1 MRKRTIPMLAAATLL
16 ALLALVAAPAAA
28 KTPTDEEMGDQLERD
43 LEKKWGRTRAVQVVV
58 DRLYPKASRFELDVF
73 FGVLPNDAFLLYLTP
88 GLRMAWHFNE
98 QWALELGG
106 AYSLGVDTGLRK
118 QLEQNDALIQARTRD
133 QVIAR
138 FGLAVVWSPI
148 YGKFA
153 WVNSKV
159 AHFDMYFLLEAG
171 GVYTEGEESLGLDGG
186 IWPEVGLGLGFRFFL
201 SKRVSVRLEFRQ
213 RLAVRE
219 GLEDDAFRLAFPSE
233 ISLGLAFVLGGGTST
248 ARNAK

>member
-1 MRKRTIPMLAAATLL
+1 MRTRAIPMLVAL
-16 ALLALVAAPAAA
+16 ALLALSATPAAA
-28 KTPTDEEMGDQLERD
+28 KTPTDKEMGDELERD

-88 GLRMAWHFNE
+88 GLRMAWHFDE
-98 QWALELGG
+98 HWALELGG

-118 QLEQNDALIQARTRD
+118 QLEQGDALIQARLRD

-138 FGLAVVWSPI
+138 FGLAVVWSPF

-153 WVNSKV
+153 MLNKKV
-159 AHFDMYFLLEAG
+159 AHFDMFLLFEAG
-171 GVYTEGEESLGLDGG
+171 GVYVQGEDSLGLKGG
-186 IWPEVGLGLGFRFFL
+186 VWPEVGLGLGIRFFL
-201 SKRVSVRLEFRQ
+201 SKRVSLRFEFRQ

-219 GLEDDAFRLAFPSE
+219 GLGDDSIRLAFPSE
-233 ISLGLAFVLGGGTST
+233 ISLGLAFVLGGKSKKGSP
-248 ARNAK
+248 K

>member
-1 MRKRTIPMLAAATLL
+1 MRTRTIPMLAAL
-16 ALLALVAAPAAA
+16 ALLVFAASPVAA

-98 QWALELGG
+98 HWALELGG
-106 AYSLGVDTGLRK
+106 AYSLGVDTGLKR
-118 QLEQNDALIQARTRD
+118 QLTEDDALIQARTRD
-133 QVIAR
+133 RVIAR
-138 FGLAVVWSPI
+138 FGLAVVASPI

-153 WVNSKV
+153 WVNKKV
-159 AHFDMYFLLEAG
+159 AHFDMYFLFEAG
-171 GVYTEGEESLGLDGG
+171 GVYTDGEPALGLEGG
-186 IWPEVGLGLGFRFFL
+186 VWPEVGLGLGLRFFL
-201 SKRVSVRLEFRQ
+201 SRFVSLRFEFRQ

-219 GLEDDAFRLAFPSE
+219 GLGDDTIRLAFPSE
-233 ISLGLAFVLGGGTST
+233 ISLGLAFVLGGKSKKSQGK
-248 ARNAK
+248 AP

>member
-1 MRKRTIPMLAAATLL
+1 MRTRTISMLVAV
-16 ALLALVAAPAAA
+16 ALLALTPTTASA
-28 KTPTDEEMGDQLERD
+28 KTPTDEEMGDELERD

-73 FGVLPNDAFLLYLTP
+73 FGILPNDAFLMYLTP

-118 QLEQNDALIQARTRD
+118 HLEEDDALIQARTRD
-133 QVIAR
+133 QVMAR
-138 FGLAVVWSPI
+138 FGLAAVWSPI

-153 WVNSKV
+153 WLNSKV
-159 AHFDMYFLLEAG
+159 AHFDLYFLFEAG
-171 GVYTEGEESLGLDGG
+171 GVYTQGEESLGLEGG
-186 IWPEVGLGLGFRFFL
+186 VWPEVGLGLGMRFFL
-201 SKRVSVRLEFRQ
+201 SQRVSLRFEFRQ

-219 GLEDDAFRLAFPSE
+219 GLGDDAIRLAYPSE
-233 ISLGLAFVLGGGTST
+233 ISLGLAFVLGGKSKT
-248 ARNAK
+248 AKRSAK

>member
-1 MRKRTIPMLAAATLL
+1 MRTRAIPMLLATLL
-16 ALLALVAAPAAA
+16 LSLTATPAAA

-73 FGVLPNDAFLLYLTP
+73 FGVLPNDAFMLYLTP

-98 QWALELGG
+98 HWALELGG

-118 QLEQNDALIQARTRD
+118 QLEQDDALIQARLRD

-138 FGLAVVWSPI
+138 FGLAVVFSPI

-153 WVNSKV
+153 WVNKKV
-159 AHFDMYFLLEAG
+159 AHFDMYFLFEAG
-171 GVYTEGEESLGLDGG
+171 GVYAEGEESLGLKGG
-186 IWPEVGLGLGFRFFL
+186 VWPEVGLGLGIRFFL
-201 SKRVSVRLEFRQ
+201 SKLVSLRFEFRQ
-213 RLAVRE
+213 RLAIRE
-219 GLEDDAFRLAFPSE
+219 GLGDDAIRLAFPSE
-233 ISLGLAFVLGGGTST
+233 ISLGLAFVLGGKSKKGT
-248 ARNAK
+248 AK

>member
-1 MRKRTIPMLAAATLL
+1 MRTRTIPMLAAA
-16 ALLALVAAPAAA
+16 ALLALAATPAAA

-58 DRLYPKASRFELDVF
+58 DRRYPKASRFELDVF

-118 QLEQNDALIQARTRD
+118 QLEQDDALIQARTRD

-153 WVNSKV
+153 WVNKKI
-159 AHFDMYFLLEAG
+159 AHFDMYFLFEAG
-171 GVYTEGEESLGLDGG
+171 GVYAEGEEALGLDGG
-186 IWPEVGLGLGFRFFL
+186 VWPEVGLGLGFRFFF
-201 SKRVSVRLEFRQ
+201 SRVVSLRLEFRQ

-219 GLEDDAFRLAFPSE
+219 GLGEDAIRLAYPSE
-233 ISLGLAFVLGGGTST
+233 ISLGLAFLLGGGKSNTGSV
-248 ARNAK
+248 K

>member
-1 MRKRTIPMLAAATLL
+1 MRTRTIPMLVAAVLL
-16 ALLALVAAPAAA
+16 ALAPSPASA
-28 KTPTDEEMGDQLERD
+28 KTSTDKEMGDELERD

-58 DRLYPKASRFELDVF
+58 DRLYPKASRFELDIF
-73 FGVLPNDAFLLYLTP
+73 FGVLPNDAFQLYLNP

-106 AYSLGVDTGLRK
+106 AYSLGVDTGLRR
-118 QLEQNDALIQARTRD
+118 QLEEDDALIQARTRD

-159 AHFDMYFLLEAG
+159 AHFDMYFLFEAG
-171 GVYTEGEESLGLDGG
+171 GVYSEGEQTLGLEGG
-186 IWPEVGLGLGFRFFL
+186 VWPEVGLGLGMRFFL
-201 SKRVSVRLEFRQ
+201 SRIVSLRFEFRQ

-219 GLEDDAFRLAFPSE
+219 GLGEDAIRLAYPSE
-233 ISLGLAFVLGGGTST
+233 ISLGLAFVLGPKFQPSAGST
-248 ARNAK
+248 K